1 MGNNEGK
8 TFFNIALTI
17 TLTGLILYFI
27 QEMIFW
33 LKVFPVTI
41 GEQGVP
47 ITIVISAGLMIIAI
61 ISIILM
67 LFMGFSKTKTVRF
80 AIMIGALYL
89 LAFTMVNF
97 FVPFFLNSSWALP
110 IANIVAFYA
119 NDVISFIV
127 LLLMGI
133 IAIFLFIISIM
144 KMSEDRLTT
153 TEQFT
158 YIVTLGLILIYNVS
172 SYSYQRYNLLG
183 FSILFGYFGFFML
196 PIYFESILI
205 ALVII
210 LLGIKVA
217 NGGSRVLNILGL
229 ILLNIFFLSFISITV
244 PSTVLDITQSNDTVA
259 FALGN
264 YLILIG
270 TVLTAIASIMMVKK
284 K

>member
-27 QEMIFW
+27 QEMILW

-41 GEQGVP
+41 AEQGLP

-61 ISIILM
+61 ILIILM
-67 LFMGFSKTKTVRF
+67 LFMGIEKAKIVR
-80 AIMIGALYL
+80 ITIIIGALYL

-110 IANIVAFYA
+110 IANIVSFYA
-119 NDVISFIV
+119 ADGISFIAI
-127 LLLMGI
+127 LLLGI
-133 IAIFLFIISIM
+133 IAIFLFIITIM

-158 YIVTLGLILIYNVS
+158 YIVTLGLILIYNMS
-172 SYSYQRYNLLG
+172 TYSYQRLNLLG
-183 FSILFGYFGFFML
+183 FSIIFGYSGFFML
-196 PIYFESILI
+196 PFIYESILI
-205 ALVII
+205 ALAII

-229 ILLNIFFLSFISITV
+229 ILLNIFFLSFISMTV
-244 PSTVLDITQSNDTVA
+244 PSTVLDITASNDYVA

-264 YLILIG
+264 YLIILG
-270 TVLTAIASIMMVKK
+270 TVLTAIASIMLVKK